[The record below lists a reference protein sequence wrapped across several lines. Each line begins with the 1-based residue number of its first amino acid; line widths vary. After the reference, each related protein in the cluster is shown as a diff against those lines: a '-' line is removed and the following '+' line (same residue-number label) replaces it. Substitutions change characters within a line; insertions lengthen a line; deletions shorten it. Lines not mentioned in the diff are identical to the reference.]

1 MDVSRISQGEKI
13 AAVGG
18 VLLFIFLFLPWFG
31 DISGWE
37 GQSST
42 DVYMLITAVVAVAAA
57 LMPGNETGI
66 PGVTRT
72 GAAAL
77 LGIVAMVLVLWLLI
91 FDFPAGDDRG
101 AGILL
106 SIVAT
111 AMIAYGGYT
120 AGGREGLGRY
130 APRSHRA

>member
-18 VLLFIFLFLPWFG
+18 ILLFIFLFLPWFG

-57 LMPGNETGI
+57 LMPGNETGY
-66 PGVTRT
+66 PGSHAHGGRR
-72 GAAAL
+72 
-77 LGIVAMVLVLWLLI
+77 
-91 FDFPAGDDRG
+91 PAGDRG
-101 AGILL
+101 AGAGA
-106 SIVAT
+106 VA
-111 AMIAYGGYT
+111 ADL
-120 AGGREGLGRY
+120 RL
-130 APRSHRA
+130 PRR